1 MFCSNQIQQT
11 QQPAPTIRPGQAI
24 GVVGTTAASA
34 LTGWAGRRQ
43 VQTQQAGEH
52 ARWRK
57 QGQRET
63 YAAFLTAVE
72 QVREH
77 SHQVGV
83 ESSRIEQVSRGIDE
97 LNEQVDTVIRT
108 LSMVIVEGPEAV
120 ARAAEELRDTS
131 CEVANVS
138 MDILDRR
145 RNGADVSQLCQD
157 LAERQSWLDE
167 VITAYAEAVRAV
179 LDQPPGA

>member
-1 MFCSNQIQQT
+1 MDQGW
-11 QQPAPTIRPGQAI
+11 AALLGAAI

-43 VQTQQAGEH
+43 VQAQQAGEH

-83 ESSRIEQVSRGIDE
+83 ESARIDQVSRHLDE
-97 LNEQVDTVIRT
+97 LNERVDTVNRT

-120 ARAAEELRDTS
+120 ARTAEELRDIS
-131 CEVANVS
+131 CEVANAS
-138 MDILDRR
+138 MDILATR
-145 RNGADVSQLCQD
+145 RNGAEVSQLCQD
-157 LAERQSWLDE
+157 LEEQQSWLDK
-167 VITAYAEAVRAV
+167 VITAYAKAVRTV
-179 LDQPPGA
+179 LDQPPRA